1 MDTVKLF
8 HGLTEAMYESLG
20 QGLIIYLLAK
30 LIIFLLPWMD
40 SAFRFRLLYISLCVI
55 FLLFTGRM
63 VEVALTGQQV
73 AEYPGAVIGAN
84 EVSNGDFSIKA
95 VAHKYASGI
104 GLLYLAG
111 ILVQTTILI
120 ASLLKIRWYKN
131 QKSLHINQLWQIRM
145 ESLQEVLHIKR
156 KVTLYFGERIAGP
169 FTTGWIKPVIFFPLA
184 SLNNLSVEQ
193 VEAILTH
200 ELAHIRRNDY
210 LWNLLQRV
218 MDMILFFNP
227 VTWAL
232 SAEIRREREY
242 CCDDMVL
249 GRNSSSVSYAKAL
262 FLLEQ
267 ERTGYSLIMQAGGT
281 KRDSLLNRIK
291 RLTDMETSKSTG
303 IPKIIALTGLMVGVL
318 FIGWTKPA
326 EKVKELCEGI
336 RTDTLCYTSLP
347 GQVPAK
353 INAIKLASTLTTPA
367 LAISAASLDTLPR
380 ALPVPPDL
388 SAPPA
393 PPLHPILSVPPV
405 PPVSAVPAIPL
416 DDSIKTNIF
425 KYQNSPEFKKH
436 IAEIRKHS
444 EEIRKTFESPEWKQQ
459 IAKIS
464 AEAETVAKHYNS
476 PEFKKQMDE
485 IKKQG
490 EVIRKQFESPEWK
503 QQMARVRTEAE
514 AAAKHYNSPE
524 FKKQMDEIKKQ
535 GEVIRKQFESPEWK
549 AQVETMK
556 KKAAD
561 MEKQFNSPE
570 WKQKMQ
576 ELVDHAKEMERK
588 VEEEKNKQKGN

>member
-111 ILVQTTILI
+111 ILVQTAILI

-131 QKSLHINQLWQIRM
+131 QKSIHINQLWQIRM

-326 EKVKELCEGI
+326 EKVKELCEDI

-347 GQVPAK
+347 GQLPAK
-353 INAIKLASTLTTPA
+353 TNALKLASTLATPA
-367 LAISAASLDTLPR
+367 LAISAVSLDTLPQ
-380 ALPVPPDL
+380 
-388 SAPPA
+388 APPVHPDVST
-393 PPLHPILSVPPV
+393 PPPPPPVHPILSVPSA
-405 PPVSAVPAIPL
+405 PPVSAVPVMPL
-416 DDSIKTNIF
+416 SDSIKTNIF
-425 KYQNSPEFKKH
+425 KYYNSPEFKKH

-444 EEIRKTFESPEWKQQ
+444 EEIRKKFESPEWKQQ

-464 AEAETVAKHYNS
+464 AEAET
-476 PEFKKQMDE
+476 
-485 IKKQG
+485 
-490 EVIRKQFESPEWK
+490 
-503 QQMARVRTEAE
+503 
-514 AAAKHYNSPE
+514 AAKNYNSPE

-549 AQVETMK
+549 ARVETMK
-556 KKAAD
+556 KQAAD

>member
-111 ILVQTTILI
+111 ILVQTAILI

-326 EKVKELCEGI
+326 EKVKELCEDI

-347 GQVPAK
+347 GQLPAK
-353 INAIKLASTLTTPA
+353 TNALKLASTLATPA
-367 LAISAASLDTLPR
+367 LAISAVSLDTLPQ
-380 ALPVPPDL
+380 
-388 SAPPA
+388 APPVHPDVST
-393 PPLHPILSVPPV
+393 PPPPPPVHPILSVPSA
-405 PPVSAVPAIPL
+405 PPVSAVPVMPL
-416 DDSIKTNIF
+416 SDSIKTNIF
-425 KYQNSPEFKKH
+425 KYYNSPEFKKH

-444 EEIRKTFESPEWKQQ
+444 EEIRKKFESPEWKQQ

-464 AEAETVAKHYNS
+464 AEAET
-476 PEFKKQMDE
+476 
-485 IKKQG
+485 
-490 EVIRKQFESPEWK
+490 
-503 QQMARVRTEAE
+503 
-514 AAAKHYNSPE
+514 AAKNYNSPE

-549 AQVETMK
+549 ARVETMK
-556 KKAAD
+556 KQAAD

>member
-111 ILVQTTILI
+111 ILVQTAILI

-347 GQVPAK
+347 GQLPAK
-353 INAIKLASTLTTPA
+353 TNAFKLASTLATPA
-367 LAISAASLDTLPR
+367 VAISAASLDTLPQ
-380 ALPVPPDL
+380 APPVHPDL
-388 SAPPA
+388 STPP
-393 PPLHPILSVPPV
+393 PPPPVHPILSVPPA
-405 PPVSAVPAIPL
+405 PPVSAVPAMPL
-416 DDSIKTNIF
+416 SDSIKTNIF

-459 IAKIS
+459 IAKI
-464 AEAETVAKHYNS
+464 
-476 PEFKKQMDE
+476 
-485 IKKQG
+485 
-490 EVIRKQFESPEWK
+490 
-503 QQMARVRTEAE
+503 RTEAE
-514 AAAKHYNSPE
+514 SAAKHYNSPE

-549 AQVETMK
+549 ARVETMK
-556 KKAAD
+556 KQAAD